1 MTNKSDSGAGKINK
15 KSVVFKTLYLIDDDF
30 NSFDHVIDCLVA
42 ICDHSPIQAEQSALL
57 THHKGRCDI
66 LKGEI
71 GDLEPM
77 KEDLLLYGLYV
88 EII

>member
-1 MTNKSDSGAGKINK
+1 MTNKSDSTDRINK
-15 KSVVFKTLYLIDDDF
+15 KGVAFKTLYLINDDF

-42 ICDHSPIQAEQSALL
+42 ICDHNPIQAEQSALL
-57 THHKGRCDI
+57 THYKGRCDI
-66 LKGEI
+66 LKGE
-71 GDLEPM
+71 LENLVPI

>member
-1 MTNKSDSGAGKINK
+1 MTNKSDSTDRINK
-15 KSVVFKTLYLIDDDF
+15 KGVAFKTLYLINDDL

-42 ICDHSPIQAEQSALL
+42 ICDHNPIQAEQSALL
-57 THHKGRCDI
+57 THYKGRCDI
-66 LKGEI
+66 LNGE
-71 GDLEPM
+71 LENLQPI

>member
-1 MTNKSDSGAGKINK
+1 MTNKSDSTDRINK
-15 KSVVFKTLYLIDDDF
+15 KGVAFKTLYLINDDF

-42 ICDHSPIQAEQSALL
+42 ICDHNPIQAEQSALL
-57 THHKGRCDI
+57 SHYKGRCDI
-66 LKGEI
+66 LKGELKN
-71 GDLEPM
+71 LEPI

>member
-1 MTNKSDSGAGKINK
+1 MTNKSDSTNKINK
-15 KSVVFKTLYLIDDDF
+15 KGVACKTLYLINDDF

-42 ICDHSPIQAEQSALL
+42 ICDHNPIQAEQSALL
-57 THHKGRCDI
+57 THYKGRCDI
-66 LKGEI
+66 LKGELEN
-71 GDLEPM
+71 LEPI

>member
-1 MTNKSDSGAGKINK
+1 MTNKSDSTDKINK
-15 KSVVFKTLYLIDDDF
+15 QGVTFKTLYLINDDF

-42 ICDHSPIQAEQSALL
+42 IFDHNPIQAEQSALL
-57 THHKGRCDI
+57 THYKGRCDI
-66 LKGEI
+66 LKGE
-71 GDLEPM
+71 LENLKPI

>member
-1 MTNKSDSGAGKINK
+1 MTNKSDSTDKINK
-15 KSVVFKTLYLIDDDF
+15 QGVAFKTLYLINDDF

-57 THHKGRCDI
+57 THYKGRCDI
-66 LKGEI
+66 LNGELEN
-71 GDLEPM
+71 LEPI

-88 EII
+88 EIV

>member
-1 MTNKSDSGAGKINK
+1 MTNKSDSTDRINK
-15 KSVVFKTLYLIDDDF
+15 KGVAFKTLYLINDDF

-42 ICDHSPIQAEQSALL
+42 ICDHNPIQAEQSALL
-57 THHKGRCDI
+57 THYKGRCDI
-66 LKGEI
+66 LKGE
-71 GDLEPM
+71 LENLQPI

>member
-1 MTNKSDSGAGKINK
+1 MTNKSDSTDRINK
-15 KSVVFKTLYLIDDDF
+15 KGVAFKTLYLINDDF

-42 ICDHSPIQAEQSALL
+42 ICDHNPIQAEQSALL
-57 THHKGRCDI
+57 THYKGRCDI
-66 LKGEI
+66 LMGELEN
-71 GDLEPM
+71 LEPI

>member
-1 MTNKSDSGAGKINK
+1 MTNKSDSTDRINK
-15 KSVVFKTLYLIDDDF
+15 KGVAFKTLYLINDDL

-42 ICDHSPIQAEQSALL
+42 ICDHNPIQAEQSALL
-57 THHKGRCDI
+57 THYKGRCDI
-66 LKGEI
+66 LKGELEN
-71 GDLEPM
+71 LEPI